1 MGRKARAEQL
11 VFRTIAHF
19 FFPGTKLKRVS
30 RTVDALLAVAGTS
43 QEDRARGLA
52 NRPRKGRNKMK
63 HSHLV
68 GKAEEMVTVFG
79 ANAAVLVEA
88 GVVVKDLVKD
98 ISDRKDDVVAK
109 TAERD
114 GLQTAAKDKTA
125 EVNAATVALYEAF
138 SSKIDHV
145 VGAVGK
151 KSNLAKQF
159 KKLRNGL
166 LGKSG
171 NNTAKAAAAKAA
183 PAPQP
188 SAAPA
193 AATDATGTKAA

>member
-1 MGRKARAEQL
+1 
-11 VFRTIAHF
+11 
-19 FFPGTKLKRVS
+19 
-30 RTVDALLAVAGTS
+30 
-43 QEDRARGLA
+43 
-52 NRPRKGRNKMK
+52 MK

-79 ANAAVLVEA
+79 ANAAALAEA

-98 ISDRKDDVVAK
+98 ISDRKDEVVAK

-166 LGKSG
+166 LGKGG
-171 NNTAKAAAAKAA
+171 NNTAKAAAKAA